1 MKMVI
6 KKRSPP
12 KDYNASS
19 GFRGDDGVFFGWL
32 LCVVKM
38 DVVVKTI
45 FRSITTIDIKFI
57 FIFIVSM
64 PIFG

>member
-1 MKMVI
+1 MEKPMKNGNKKSMKGKWWMKMVI

-38 DVVVKTI
+38 DVVVNTI
-45 FRSITTIDIKFI
+45 F
-57 FIFIVSM
+57 
-64 PIFG
+64 